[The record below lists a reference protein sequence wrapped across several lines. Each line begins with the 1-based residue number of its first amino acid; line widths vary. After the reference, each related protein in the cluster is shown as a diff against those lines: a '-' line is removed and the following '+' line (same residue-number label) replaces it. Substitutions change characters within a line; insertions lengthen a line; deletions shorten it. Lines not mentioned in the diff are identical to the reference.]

1 MAAKQPVTSTAPPLS
16 EYVADRALA
25 LHDAI
30 NAQTGQ
36 NCADINNCALLDT
49 CKRALQAAE
58 ARGRSQIVEHCVLEG
73 WIAQD
78 VANENRRASSSDTGR
93 AGSATSWSSR
103 FSASATLAF
112 GAFLARGRLRRIGAA
127 LHRSRSEG
135 IAEWERR
142 RQFRSHRPF

>member
-49 CKRALQAAE
+49 CKRALKAAE
-58 ARGRSQIVEHCVLEG
+58 ARGIERAAEIVYGVLVHDETPDD
-73 WIAQD
+73 A
-78 VANENRRASSSDTGR
+78 E
-93 AGSATSWSSR
+93 
-103 FSASATLAF
+103 LALKD
-112 GAFLARGRLRRIGAA
+112 AIRRIRALLTPTEDGGA
-127 LHRSRSEG
+127 G
-135 IAEWERR
+135 K
-142 RQFRSHRPF
+142 